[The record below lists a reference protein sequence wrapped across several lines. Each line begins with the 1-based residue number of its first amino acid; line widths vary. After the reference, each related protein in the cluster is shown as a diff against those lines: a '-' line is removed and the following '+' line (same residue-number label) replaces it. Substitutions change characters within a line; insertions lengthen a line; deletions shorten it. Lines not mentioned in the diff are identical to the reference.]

1 MVYKSNLS
9 LKGSGIALGRD
20 WYEYQGFYLKEDKTM
35 DEITKE
41 IRVTMILPEGMT
53 EEEAEEKLY
62 EVLYDGL
69 CNNAEVQVDFEYI

>member
-1 MVYKSNLS
+1 
-9 LKGSGIALGRD
+9 
-20 WYEYQGFYLKEDKTM
+20 M

-69 CNNAEVQVDFEYI
+69 CNNVEVQIDFEYI